1 MNYKIDKFYLNSEGC
16 FTKEEI
22 DEVFPSLN
30 HVYNYVKQFN
40 TDIKFSECGL
50 YFIGTTSYISKYYF
64 EPTHFTFEDK
74 KGRKWERFLDYSYYD
89 MVCVKKVDDKNFNS
103 PDVYHF
109 NTMADAEIFSSLLAK
124 AD

>member
-1 MNYKIDKFYLNSEGC
+1 MNYKIDKFYLSGDGS

-22 DEVFPSLN
+22 HGVFPSLN
-30 HVYNYVKQFN
+30 HVYNYVKQFDPEV
-40 TDIKFSECGL
+40 TFSDCGL
-50 YFIGTTSYISKYYF
+50 YFIGPNTYISKLYF
-64 EPTHFTFEDK
+64 DPTHSIFEDK
-74 KGRKWERFLDYSYYD
+74 KGRIWERFFDHSYYD
-89 MVCVKKVDDKNFNS
+89 MVCVKKVNDNNFNS